1 MTRHDGSSDSESVA
15 EQVLE
20 TIIYGEKV
28 VKALFSYLSGNA
40 LTECYRLV
48 AFNGGYSLHASLEA
62 VSSLLRREA
71 LRRHIHTQIN
81 YQTLV
86 EYQEDGSV
94 RMEDGGVVQK
104 EDLVMEIASI
114 AELWQG
120 DPPDRPLLPHP
131 DACAI
136 AKWIYEALPQQP
148 LLLCH
153 FRCELAGEKR
163 VLRYVPAEERV
174 DDPILRWQNKK

>member
-1 MTRHDGSSDSESVA
+1 MTRHGSCDCESIA
-15 EQVLE
+15 KEQLE
-20 TIIYGEKV
+20 TIIYGEEV

-48 AFNGGYSLHASLEA
+48 AFHGGYSLHASLEA
-62 VSSLLRREA
+62 VSSLLRRTA
-71 LRRHIHTQIN
+71 LRTDIPD
-81 YQTLV
+81 YQNL

-94 RMEDGGVVQK
+94 VEEDGKVIQM
-104 EDLVMEIASI
+104 EELAMEIASI

-120 DPPDRPLLPHP
+120 DPFDKEPIPHP
-131 DACAI
+131 DVCAI

-148 LLLCH
+148 FLLCH
-153 FRCELAGEKR
+153 FKCELAGEKR
-163 VLRYVPAEERV
+163 VLRFVPVDERV